1 MSSGQRG
8 FVIAGTDEAG
18 RGPLA
23 GPVIAAAAV
32 LTAVQKEILLKNGLK
47 DSKKLTAKSRE
58 RLFEL
63 MNEIGVLWRAQAAS
77 PSKIDKM
84 NILGA
89 SLWCMLRSVEKL
101 YVRPDLV
108 LVDGSQRVPLLLV
121 PQKCVVKGDSRVL
134 AIAAASVVA
143 KVLRDR
149 AMTVLDTKYPEY
161 GFAAHKGYPSEAHRM
176 ALEKH
181 GPCSIHRLSF
191 RGVLRGD
198 SA

>member
-1 MSSGQRG
+1 MTFGQRG

-32 LTAVQKEILLKNGLK
+32 LTIEQKDVLLGNGLT
-47 DSKKLTAKSRE
+47 DSKKLTEKKRE
-58 RLFEL
+58 KLFDL

-77 PSKIDKM
+77 PGRIDST
-84 NILGA
+84 NILKA

-101 YVRPDLV
+101 YVRPDIV
-108 LVDGSQRVPLLLV
+108 LVDGSQKVPSLLT
-121 PQKCVVKGDSRVL
+121 PQRCVVKGDAKVPV
-134 AIAAASVVA
+134 IAAASIVA

-149 AMTVLDTKYPEY
+149 AMTALDAKYPLY
-161 GFAAHKGYPSEAHRM
+161 GFSAHKGYPSEYHRA

-181 GPCSIHRLSF
+181 GPCPIHRRSF
-191 RGVLRGD
+191 RGVTGRET
-198 SA
+198 A